1 MENGLKKYKQQ
12 CIMRFTI
19 LSLFSPV
26 LQPVSCEIFPSSS
39 LLSQAAI
46 YAKVNRSKV
55 LTWKLNREEKRK
67 VKHWLSKSTQQSTIL
82 DTYKNL
88 S

>member
-1 MENGLKKYKQQ
+1 MKK
-12 CIMRFTI
+12 INTI
-19 LSLFSPV
+19 NLELAHDKWIHELTNKIIGDLAPV

-55 LTWKLNREEKRK
+55 LT
-67 VKHWLSKSTQQSTIL
+67 
-82 DTYKNL
+82 
-88 S
+88 

>member
-55 LTWKLNREEKRK
+55 LT
-67 VKHWLSKSTQQSTIL
+67 
-82 DTYKNL
+82 
-88 S
+88 